1 MLSFWRQPEV
11 LYEAFALTGCIA
23 DCEYT
28 QVLPWATSF
37 WAFSPFLNHLQK
49 TERIFILE
57 VHYRLN
63 SILCHEQRFQLVVF
77 LY

>member
-49 TERIFILE
+49 
-57 VHYRLN
+57 N
-63 SILCHEQRFQLVVF
+63 
-77 LY
+77 

>member
-1 MLSFWRQPEV
+1 ML
-11 LYEAFALTGCIA
+11 YDAFALTGRIA
-23 DCEYT
+23 DCEYA
-28 QVLPWATSF
+28 QVQPWVTSL

-63 SILCHEQRFQLVVF
+63 SILCQEQRFQLVVF